1 MCSTP
6 APLVLQ
12 CGARVHD
19 LTDMG
24 DGTLATL
31 DDGAELRNT
40 GACLS
45 VLGTPRGNRIASLGR
60 GWFVEAFH
68 TWLLPHEDRRAC
80 EDGMP
85 TLQLMRWD
93 GATVGA
99 PLVVGA
105 DVCHLFSAAGRG
117 GEPLLMAS
125 VDGRGVCVFDWSAH
139 QLRLRQQLAQE
150 PLADGVPPGG
160 GQGARVGRIVAR
172 HAQVVVVYEREEDG
186 RRRHTA
192 STSTT
197 SSSYLCSST
206 NGAVCAFFFI
216 LQQRTER
223 RCCRGKPPQ

>member
-1 MCSTP
+1 MEPSCATREPVCRCWARLVETGSLHWAGAGSSRRSTP
-6 APLVLQ
+6 GSCRTRTDAPAKTACPRSSL
-12 CGARVHD
+12 C
-19 LTDMG
+19 
-24 DGTLATL
+24 DGTAQQ
-31 DDGAELRNT
+31 
-40 GACLS
+40 S
-45 VLGTPRGNRIASLGR
+45 P
-60 GWFVEAFH
+60 
-68 TWLLPHEDRRAC
+68 
-80 EDGMP
+80 
-85 TLQLMRWD
+85 
-93 GATVGA
+93 GA

-139 QLRLRQQLAQE
+139 RLRLRQQLAQE